1 MIAACIGASVKG
13 IHAQR
18 EFCYQAGRGNWVYFY
33 LALLR
38 VPPAQ
43 MSAEREREVTFAG
56 VPTLLVLRKTI
67 SYLSTKSPDLS
78 N

>member
-33 LALLR
+33 LSR
-38 VPPAQ
+38 
-43 MSAEREREVTFAG
+43 RERCMGMGMV
-56 VPTLLVLRKTI
+56 VLLLPATRPNKMVRSEGGLCDV
-67 SYLSTKSPDLS
+67 SED
-78 N
+78 

>member
-33 LALLR
+33 LALMR
-38 VPPAQ
+38 VPPPPQ
-43 MSAEREREVTFAG
+43 MSTFAAADLQV
-56 VPTLLVLRKTI
+56 VPKPQRIQHNDQIAILYPVNSI
-67 SYLSTKSPDLS
+67 
-78 N
+78 